1 MKPIRTL
8 MLVAGVAVA
17 APAFADTVTY
27 AAPAGVTTYY
37 LYDPISKT
45 YIERQAV
52 IDQQPAAPSLSNMEL
67 TPAPAPTVTYVDPGP
82 AQAAR
87 EEILGREEITIT
99 APRLTEDQRITE
111 DVVDRIASDPK
122 ITGQVGVETY
132 RNTVRLTGKVR
143 SPQQVDQAATDAR
156 SVPGVREVNNEIR
169 SRMSF

>member
-8 MLVAGVAVA
+8 MLVAGVAIA

-27 AAPAGVTTYY
+27 AAPSGVTTYY
-37 LYDPISKT
+37 LYDPISRT

-52 IDQQPAAPSLSNMEL
+52 IEQPTTPALSNMEL
-67 TPAPAPTVTYVDPGP
+67 APQPAPTVTYSDPAP
-82 AQAAR
+82 AAS
-87 EEILGREEITIT
+87 EEIIVT
-99 APRLTEDQRITE
+99 APRLTEDQRITD

-132 RNTVRLTGKVR
+132 RNTVTLTGKVR

>member
-8 MLVAGVAVA
+8 MLVAGVAIA
-17 APAFADTVTY
+17 APAIADTVSY

-52 IDQQPAAPSLSNMEL
+52 IDQSATPALSNMEL
-67 TPAPAPTVTYVDPGP
+67 APQPAPSVTSFDPAPAPY
-82 AQAAR
+82 AS
-87 EEILGREEITIT
+87 EEIIVT
-99 APRLTEDQRITE
+99 APRITEDQRITE

-132 RNTVRLTGKVR
+132 RNTVTLTGKVR